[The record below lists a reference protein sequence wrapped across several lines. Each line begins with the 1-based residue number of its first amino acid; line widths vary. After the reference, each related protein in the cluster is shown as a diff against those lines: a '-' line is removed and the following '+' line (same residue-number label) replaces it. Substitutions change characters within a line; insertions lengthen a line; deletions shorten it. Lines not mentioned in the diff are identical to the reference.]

1 MSRNCGVHTSPAS
14 GSKRLASS
22 AIAAL
27 TSCSSAPSLTS
38 AGQLLVTSTVAGK
51 RECQA
56 SGMSRRADE
65 PGVVGDQHREAGP
78 GGDGAALGGQVQ
90 RQAAVERRR

>member
-22 AIAAL
+22 AIAAF

-56 SGMSRRADE
+56 SGMSLAPTS
-65 PGVVGDQHREAGP
+65 PG
-78 GGDGAALGGQVQ
+78 L
-90 RQAAVERRR
+90 